1 MSQGTPDNTTAK
13 AAASYSFSLSRKIIL
28 FFGLL
33 ALQHI
38 ASSWLLHNGL
48 QTVGLA
54 FSALVL
60 TAIVLLAWQMRRLT
74 AGPVSEMADDM
85 AAVTQGKGTL
95 LRKMEVATGGEFGR
109 LCSNYNDL
117 TDNLANTF
125 SDIRQRTVNI
135 ASDATRL
142 RKAIQDASQRSSR
155 QEELSQLIFRSSEES
170 TLALNEVAQ
179 RTGEMSVLNSNNI
192 EDARASSKELV
203 GVNQMFGKVREHIT
217 DFRTTVSSLAQNSE
231 NVRTSLSMVQGFSE
245 QTNLLALNAAIEAAR
260 AGEMGRGFAVVA
272 DEVRTLAGKVRD
284 AAAEIGVNIG
294 EMAGLVDRT
303 QEGTREID
311 ELTAETREVIERS
324 TNQISKMVQ
333 DFESN
338 HEQLV
343 GVSAAIEELST
354 TNRGINARISEIHGL
369 CSQIR
374 VGMDEADK
382 YSVSLRSSTEETLE
396 VVSHFKAGTGNFEA
410 VLAKASEWRDH
421 IQQVMARLQSNGVD
435 IFDQNYKPVNGT
447 LPEKFIVAYGPA
459 LEREI
464 QDFYDQC
471 RDHFPGTRYSIA
483 VDRNCYVYVH
493 HKSVSQPL
501 TGDPEHDLLHS
512 RNQRFF
518 KDNEN
523 EIRRAKNTAPFLLQT
538 FIRDTGEILC
548 DLSLPIHVNGR
559 HWGGLIMG
567 FEPNLITSA

>member
-1 MSQGTPDNTTAK
+1 MSQGTPDNTTVK
-13 AAASYSFSLSRKIIL
+13 TAASHSFSLARKIFLI
-28 FFGLL
+28 FGLL
-33 ALQHI
+33 ALLHI
-38 ASSWLLHNGL
+38 ASIWLMHSGMETLGL
-48 QTVGLA
+48 TI
-54 FSALVL
+54 SALAL
-60 TAIVLLAWQMRRLT
+60 TAILLLAVKMGKLM
-74 AGPVSEMADDM
+74 AVPVSEIADDM
-85 AAVTQGKGTL
+85 AAVTLGKGTL
-95 LRKMEVATGGEFGR
+95 LRKMEVTSSGEFSR
-109 LCSNYNDL
+109 LCGNYNDL
-117 TDNLANTF
+117 TENLAHTF

-142 RKAIQDASQRSSR
+142 RKAIQDANQCSSR
-155 QEELSQLIFRSSEES
+155 QEELSQLIVRSSEES

-179 RTGEMSVLNSNNI
+179 RTGEMSELNSSNI

-203 GVNQMFGKVREHIT
+203 GVNQMFGRVREHIT

-311 ELTAETREVIERS
+311 ELTSETREVIERS
-324 TNQISKMVQ
+324 TNQIGKMVQ

-354 TNRGINARISEIHGL
+354 TNRGINSRISEIHNLG
-369 CSQIR
+369 SQIR
-374 VGMDEADK
+374 VGMDEADQ
-382 YSVSLRSSTEETLE
+382 YSVSLRNSTEETLE
-396 VVSHFKAGTGNFEA
+396 VVSRFKAGTGNFEA
-410 VLAKASEWRDH
+410 VLSKASEWRDH
-421 IQQVMARLQSNGVD
+421 IQHVMERLQSKGIN
-435 IFDQNYKPVNGT
+435 IFDQNYKPVQGT
-447 LPEKFIVAYGPA
+447 QPEKFTVEYGPA

-483 VDRNCYVYVH
+483 VDVNCYVYVH

-501 TGDPEHDLLHS
+501 TGDPAHDLLHS

-523 EIRRAKNTAPFLLQT
+523 EIRRAKNSAPFLLQT
-538 FIRDTGEILC
+538 FIRDTGEVLC
-548 DLSLPIHVNGR
+548 DLSLPIYVNGR

-567 FEPNLITSA
+567 FEPNLITSD

>member
-1 MSQGTPDNTTAK
+1 MSQRNSVSATEKTVPPDPASASDKTFFTFAIPALLHVITTLLLYTGMEIFGL
-13 AAASYSFSLSRKIIL
+13 AASAATLVAIL
-28 FFGLL
+28 LL
-33 ALQHI
+33 ALV
-38 ASSWLLHNGL
+38 
-48 QTVGLA
+48 TRKM
-54 FSALVL
+54 
-60 TAIVLLAWQMRRLT
+60 MR
-74 AGPVSEMADDM
+74 GPLSEMADDM
-85 AAVTQGKGTL
+85 EAVASGKGTL
-95 LRKMEVATGGEFGR
+95 LRKMEITDSGEIGR

-117 TDNLANTF
+117 TENLAHTF
-125 SDIRQRTVNI
+125 SDIRQRTVKI
-135 ASDATRL
+135 AYDSTRL
-142 RKAIQDASQRSSR
+142 RKAIQEANQCSAR
-155 QEELSQLIFRSSEES
+155 QEELSKLIFTSSEES
-170 TLALNEVAQ
+170 TAALNEIAQ
-179 RTGEMSVLNSNNI
+179 RTGEMSELNSSNI
-192 EDARASSKELV
+192 DDARASSQELV
-203 GVNQMFGKVREHIT
+203 GVNQMFGQVREHIT

-311 ELTAETREVIERS
+311 DLTAETREVIERS
-324 TNQISKMVQ
+324 TNQIGRMVQ
-333 DFESN
+333 DFETN

-343 GVSAAIEELST
+343 GVSAAIEELSA
-354 TNRGINARISEIHGL
+354 TNRGVHSRISEIHDLG
-369 CSQIR
+369 SQIR
-374 VGMDEADK
+374 DGMDRADK
-382 YSVSLRSSTEETLE
+382 YSVSLRGGTEETLG

-410 VLAKASEWRDH
+410 VLSKASEWRDH
-421 IQQVMARLQSNGVD
+421 IQNVLQQLRAKGID
-435 IFDQNYKPVNGT
+435 IFDQNYRPVENTSPQKYTVG
-447 LPEKFIVAYGPA
+447 YGPA

-464 QDFYDQC
+464 QEFYDQC
-471 RDHFPGTRYSIA
+471 RDHFPSTKYMLA
-483 VDRNCYVYVH
+483 VDVNCYLYVH

-501 TGDPEHDLLHS
+501 TGNPEHDLLHS

-538 FIRDTGEILC
+538 FVRDTGEVLC
-548 DLSLPIHVNGR
+548 DLSLPIHVDGR

-567 FEPNLITSA
+567 FEPDLIISE